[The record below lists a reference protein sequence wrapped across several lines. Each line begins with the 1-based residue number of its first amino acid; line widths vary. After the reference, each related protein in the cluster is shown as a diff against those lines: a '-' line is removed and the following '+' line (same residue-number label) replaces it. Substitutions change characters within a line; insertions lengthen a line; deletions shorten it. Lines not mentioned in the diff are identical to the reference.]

1 METKKF
7 ATAVL
12 AAMRIREESYDHKA
26 ANAVLDEKRNFT
38 NFEKFYK
45 KSYYKATKEAVNNI
59 KLNSEMIQ
67 PIYLL
72 IKYNWNEIGDW
83 AQKSFEEKKIIENEN
98 PTQTVNKLFYKR

>member
-1 METKKF
+1 MEIETKKF

-26 ANAVLDEKRNFT
+26 ANAVLDEKVNFT

-45 KSYYKATKEAVNNI
+45 KGYYKATKEAVNNN
-59 KLNSEMIQ
+59 KLDVEMIL

-72 IKYNWNEIGDW
+72 INYNWNDIRGW
-83 AQKSFEEKKIIENEN
+83 AQKILEEKK
-98 PTQTVNKLFYKR
+98 QTNL